1 MRGGLPFDDWNTMR
15 PELEEELDGACAAR
29 EQVERRLAELADD
42 HVDDALAA
50 TMIELNAAIAAQLQ
64 ASGSIDDV
72 RMLLRR
78 LFAHFVLHANND
90 ELVLVPELRPDALE
104 QLLGAENRT
113 ALRLTTAHDGLPS
126 RSIPMRRSC

>member
-1 MRGGLPFDDWNTMR
+1 MSGGLPFDDWNTMR
-15 PELEEELDGACAAR
+15 PELEEELDSACAAR

-78 LFAHFVLHANND
+78 LSARFVLHANDD
-90 ELVLVPELRPDALE
+90 ELVLVPELRP
-104 QLLGAENRT
+104 
-113 ALRLTTAHDGLPS
+113 
-126 RSIPMRRSC
+126 RSVGSGHRER